1 MSQTRE
7 RARQLRKNPTDAERL
22 LWRKLR
28 FWQLDGLKFRR
39 QQPLG
44 RYIVVFICLEKRL
57 VIEVDGGQHSEQVAY
72 DVERDIWL
80 RDQGF
85 NVLRFWNYD
94 VLKNIDG
101 VVDVIVKTL
110 RNTPFLNPSPQR
122 GKEKDHERK
131 TVLAGPPVNNFDWSP

>member
-1 MSQTRE
+1 MDRIRTQARE
-7 RARQLRKNPTDAERL
+7 LRNNPTNTERV
-22 LWRKLR
+22 LWRQIR
-28 FWQLDGLKFRR
+28 SWQLDGYKFRR

-44 RYIVVFICLEKRL
+44 RYIVDFVCLEKRL

-85 NVLRFWNYD
+85 NVLRFWNHD

-101 VVDVIVKTL
+101 VVDVVVKTL
-110 RNTPFLNPSPQR
+110 RNTPFLNPSPQGGRKKIMR
-122 GKEKDHERK
+122 GRQCS
-131 TVLAGPPVNNFDWSP
+131 PVCP